1 MKNMKKMHSSAK
13 GFTLIELMIVVAI
26 IGILAAFALP
36 AYQDYV
42 QRTKVSGAAIA
53 MTAYKTGVSLCFANT
68 GAFNQC
74 ASVAVGVDPIPD
86 AIDIPRT
93 INATDNGTTIA
104 YVDSVNV
111 ANGII
116 TMVSTAN
123 NANNVDMD
131 IVFTPVPPAVNT
143 NGTIDWNLMGEGCK
157 ITPGGDVNNRG
168 IDCSGN

>member
-53 MTAYKTGVSLCFANT
+53 MAAYKTGVSLCFANT
-68 GAFNQC
+68 GDLDDC
-74 ASVAVGVDPIPD
+74 DSVGAMDVPADD

-93 INATDNGTTIA
+93 VPVNNAGVIIA
-104 YVDSVNV
+104 YVDSVV
-111 ANGII
+111 VVDGEIQMI
-116 TMVSTAN
+116 STAN
-123 NANNVDMD
+123 NVAGNPMQIDFD
-131 IVFTPVPPAVNT
+131 PVAPADNT
-143 NGTIDWNLMGEGCK
+143 NGTIDWNLDGNGCK
-157 ITPGGDVNNRG
+157 LFMNMVNNRG